1 VYVALFHSMFGLRA
15 VELAAAERLRDAG
28 HHVVIPDLFA
38 GATVAGDLDAGF
50 SLMERVGWDTIVRRA
65 RDALAGVPSAA
76 VLGGFSM
83 GVGVVGA
90 LWPERLEAAGA
101 FLLHAPTLVPPGLRA
116 GTPVQLHVGED
127 DAFAPPDQLVV
138 FRDSAKQSGAAASVH
153 QYPGVGHFFTDVTLP
168 EYDAAA
174 TARTWDHVLS
184 LLDAVS

>member
-1 VYVALFHSMFGLRA
+1 MFGLRA
-15 VELAAAERLRDAG
+15 VELSAAERLRDAG

-50 SLMERVGWDTIVRRA
+50 SLMERVGWDTVVRRA
-65 RDALAGVPSAA
+65 RDALTGVPSAA

-127 DAFAPPDQLVV
+127 DYTWGKTTRSPHLISSW
-138 FRDSAKQSGAAASVH
+138 RSG
-153 QYPGVGHFFTDVTLP
+153 
-168 EYDAAA
+168 
-174 TARTWDHVLS
+174 TARSSSERPRRFTSTREWGIS
-184 LLDAVS
+184 SPT